1 MKLPRSIS
9 RLFLPIFLVAL
20 LLLSACAVDLVPTVT
35 RPEESTSA
43 TEPDAETET
52 NEEIIITM
60 APTDETT
67 PQTTVAPTTAPEVT
81 SETQDIPD
89 SVEPTA
95 PPEGQRMMAPAIRLK
110 DQNGVEHT
118 LEDYR
123 GKVIFLNCW
132 ATWCGPCQIEMPDI
146 QAAYEKYGENKNEV
160 VILGV
165 ASPRSEHNTFT
176 HEGTVEEVTAYL
188 TEHEYTYP
196 SLMDETG
203 NSFNDFGIYSIPMT
217 YMIDREGYIYG
228 LMRGMVTAE
237 QIEMMIEQ
245 TLKDS

>member
-1 MKLPRSIS
+1 MKQPSLITRMVLPV
-9 RLFLPIFLVAL
+9 FLVAL
-20 LLLSACAVDLVPTVT
+20 LLLAACTADLVPTVT
-35 RPEESTSA
+35 RPDDTHSITE
-43 TEPDAETET
+43 TEPQ
-52 NEEIIITM
+52 EEIIVTM
-60 APTDETT
+60 APTEAT
-67 PQTTVAPTTAPEVT
+67 TTVKETSVQTTAPEVT

-95 PPEGQRMMAPAIRLK
+95 PPAGQRMLAPALRLK
-110 DQNGVEHT
+110 DQNGVEHS

-123 GKVIFLNCW
+123 GQVIFLNFW

-146 QAAYEKYGENKNEV
+146 QAAYEKYGENNEDV
-160 VILGV
+160 VVLGV
-165 ASPRSEHNTFT
+165 ASPRSEQNTFT
-176 HEGTVEEVTAYL
+176 YEGTVEEVTAYL
-188 TEHEYTYP
+188 TEHDYTYP

-203 NSFNDFGIYSIPMT
+203 NSFNDYGIYSIPMT

-245 TLKDS
+245 TLEDS